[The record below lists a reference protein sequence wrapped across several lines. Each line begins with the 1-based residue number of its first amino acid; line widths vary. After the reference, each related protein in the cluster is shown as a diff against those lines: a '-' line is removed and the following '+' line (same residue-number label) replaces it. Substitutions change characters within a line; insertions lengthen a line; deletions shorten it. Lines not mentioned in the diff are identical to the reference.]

1 MNKYFRNRDGKTFST
16 VPLKENLFQ
25 IDLIDVIP
33 LLKKIDYPFIAELW
47 YKIKKEN
54 TIPLINYCSKIRRSS
69 FCGDNFNNSIK
80 LNNKGIWI
88 EQLKTELKNHKEIL
102 DLVYR
107 EEEVEL

>member
-25 IDLIDVIP
+25 TDLTKVIP

-47 YKIKKEN
+47 YETKKESN
-54 TIPLINYCSKIRRSS
+54 IPLINYCSKIRR
-69 FCGDNFNNSIK
+69 CVLCTNNFNDSIQFNDK
-80 LNNKGIWI
+80 NIYI

-102 DLVYR
+102 DLIYR
-107 EEEVEL
+107 EEEVEP